1 METAMNDMMLK
12 QNIEDELDWEPS
24 IDGSD
29 IGVGVENGVVTL
41 MGHVNAYA
49 EKAKAESVVKR
60 LKGVRAI
67 AQEIEVRYPSSSKN
81 TDDQIAQRV
90 LSILDWDVNVPS
102 GSIQATVQNGHV
114 TLSGN
119 VDWRYQQDQA
129 HRSVVGLSGV
139 TGVNNTIAIKPAV
152 SVSNVK
158 ERIESALVRNAETD
172 SKNIK
177 VAVSNNTVTL
187 TGKVDSW
194 HDREIAEN
202 AAWAAPG
209 VTKVKDQL
217 SIDY

>member
-1 METAMNDMMLK
+1 MNDMMLK